1 MSARLPEHNDP
12 ESVEPLAESQTGQH
26 AAPTAETT
34 AVLTE
39 PLRDSF
45 EDEASAR
52 ARARDRAVV
61 GSSVMAVILQVVLA
75 ILAPLVVL
83 VGVVRL
89 VASPVFL
96 WLEYHRAG
104 FPADQFG
111 MTTEQRLNYGSYG
124 LDYLF
129 NVAPQ
134 SYLGELTFANGNPVF
149 TQAEVGHMAD
159 VKQVM
164 MITTISGV
172 LAMLVCIILMVLLYR
187 MRKGAIGRAFFFGAV
202 WLTTAMLIVAIMAAF
217 GWETFFAAFHQ
228 IFFAE
233 GTWTFYA
240 SDTLIRL
247 YPGQFWIDA
256 AIWIAGLTLVV
267 MVVTMLCTAPT
278 RRRRYRNAQAQ
289 RLMESQVMGGTQQ
302 LDG

>member
-12 ESVEPLAESQTGQH
+12 ESADSQAEAQAGQH
-26 AAPTAETT
+26 AAPAAEIT

-39 PLRDSF
+39 PLGDSF

-52 ARARDRAVV
+52 ARARDRAVL
-61 GSSVMAVILQVVLA
+61 GSPVVAVILQATLA

-89 VASPVFL
+89 VASPAFL
-96 WLEYHRAG
+96 WLEYHRPG
-104 FPADQFG
+104 FPVDQFG
-111 MTTEQRLNYGSYG
+111 MATDQRLSYGSYG

-129 NVAPQ
+129 NLAPQ
-134 SYLGELTFANGNPVF
+134 SYLAELTFANGNPVF
-149 TQAEVGHMAD
+149 TQAEVGHMTD

-164 MITTISGV
+164 MITTIAGLV
-172 LAMLVCIILMVLLYR
+172 AALVCIILMIVLYR

-202 WLTTAMLIVAIMAAF
+202 WLTVAMIVIAIVAAL

-228 IFFAE
+228 AFFAE

-256 AIWIAGLTLVV
+256 AICIAGLTLVV
-267 MVVTMLCTAPT
+267 MVVTILCTIPT
-278 RRRRYRNAQAQ
+278 RRRRYRNEQAQ
-289 RLMESQVMGGTQQ
+289 RFMASQRMGDTRQMEG
-302 LDG
+302 